1 MFDRISKDYI
11 LCVFEKKTEKRE
23 KGFGPDFLQWVRALM
38 SDTKS
43 CVNYCGWLSD
53 FILFFILFF
62 SVDFGIRQ
70 GCHFPR

>member
-1 MFDRISKDYI
+1 MLLTVDYSQVFDRISKDYI

-23 KGFGPDFLQWVRALM
+23 KGFGQTFYNGTHCALM

-53 FILFFILFF
+53 FF
-62 SVDFGIRQ
+62 
-70 GCHFPR
+70 